1 MHHGIRYAC
10 ILETNAI
17 LNLGVFK
24 CKFEEIAKILSQRLK
39 ILFGSHICME
49 TTATQIMRYKS
60 KEFKTFSA

>member
-24 CKFEEIAKILSQRLK
+24 CKFEENDEVFFRKD
-39 ILFGSHICME
+39 
-49 TTATQIMRYKS
+49 
-60 KEFKTFSA
+60 